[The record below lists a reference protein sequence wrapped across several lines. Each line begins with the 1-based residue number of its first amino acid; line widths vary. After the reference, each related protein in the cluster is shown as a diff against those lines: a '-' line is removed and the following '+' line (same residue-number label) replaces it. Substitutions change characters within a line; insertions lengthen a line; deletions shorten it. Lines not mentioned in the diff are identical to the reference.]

1 MATKITGLTKLNRKL
16 KLLPRIAQDLIR
28 KAMERSAEEICD
40 MMRNLVPVDD
50 MVLHDSIGWTWGK
63 APPGSITI
71 ASVDSV
77 VGDDTTITIYAG
89 NKEAYYARWV
99 EFGTTRFTNKG
110 MFAGTSNPGQGK
122 QPFFYVSWRAKKKGT
137 KRRIRSAVTRAAK
150 KAAAGY

>member
-1 MATKITGLTKLNRKL
+1 MATKITGLTSLNRKL
-16 KLLPRIAQDLIR
+16 KLLPKIAQDMIK
-28 KAMERSAEEICD
+28 KAMERSAEEVCD

-89 NKEAYYARWV
+89 NKEAYYARWI
-99 EFGTTRFTNKG
+99 EFGTVGFANKG
-110 MFAGTSNPGQGK
+110 MFPGTKNPGQGK
-122 QPFFYVSWRAKKKGT
+122 QPFFYVTWRAKDKET
-137 KRRIRSAVTRAAK
+137 KRRIRRAITKAAK
-150 KAAAGY
+150 TVAAGG